1 MRHLHIHR
9 FSARRRRRGRWHCG
23 VANCNYKLAGNKILN
38 GAHNDASPHKTHT
51 STHTRIHTCWVLWG
65 AGREGRGWHTRSPNW
80 KYVKYVGARVYRNVI
95 HNVRATAAQPASY
108 LQFCV
113 TFNAAININRRECAR
128 INFSRMPKTRI
139 SCGVIAIGC
148 IRNEFTKLLNAA
160 EYFQLHLTSKQ
171 TKNILRVATSM

>member
-1 MRHLHIHR
+1 MTRRRIKHTPVHIHAYIHAAY
-9 FSARRRRRGRWHCG
+9 FEAGGGR
-23 VANCNYKLAGNKILN
+23 
-38 GAHNDASPHKTHT
+38 S
-51 STHTRIHTCWVLWG
+51 
-65 AGREGRGWHTRSPNW
+65 GWHTRSPNW